1 MLKNSI
7 VLCVG
12 AGFVA
17 AVLSFMEHKMNSPE
31 EFVPDYTRY
40 AKIFVLVA
48 GLSYGVLTLSC
59 KGCPLKNQSGGGAG
73 DISCP
78 WSASSDMAKIATDAV
93 EKIHTG
99 NPNF

>member
-1 MLKNSI
+1 MWKDPI
-7 VLCVG
+7 ILCLL

-17 AVLSFMEHKMNSPE
+17 AVLSFMDHKMNSAD

-40 AKIFVLVA
+40 AKIFGLVA
-48 GLSYGVLTLSC
+48 GLSYGVITISC
-59 KGCPLKNQSGGGAG
+59 RGCPLKNQSGGGAG
-73 DISCP
+73 EISCP
-78 WSASSDMAKIATDAV
+78 WSASSDMAKIATDTV